1 MTNTEPDVVQLLKLI
16 DESDFDEVTI
26 EIDGFRLHAR
36 KQGEWGA
43 GDSVDRTD
51 HSMPASA
58 PRNASQDA
66 VQPAGDLA
74 RCPIEIKAPML
85 GTFYRASA
93 PGAQPFVQ
101 VGDWVTENQTICLI
115 EVMKLFN
122 QVPAGTAG
130 RVLEIVAEEG
140 AMVEH
145 GQTLLILDTAA
156 CGK

>member
-1 MTNTEPDVVQLLKLI
+1 MTNTEPDVVQLLRLI

-36 KQGEWGA
+36 KQGERGA
-43 GDSVDRTD
+43 GDSIGRADR
-51 HSMPASA
+51 SMPASA
-58 PRNASQDA
+58 PRSASEDA
-66 VQPAGDLA
+66 VQPADDSA

-93 PGAQPFVQ
+93 PGAPPFVQ
-101 VGDWVTENQTICLI
+101 VGDLVTENQTICLI

-122 QVPAGTAG
+122 QVPAGMAG
-130 RVLEIVAEEG
+130 RVLEIVAEDG

-145 GQTLLILDTAA
+145 GQTLLILDTAVS
-156 CGK
+156 GK